1 MRFLILSFLFI
12 ISCKDNNAKA
22 TDKKTT
28 VNTQIEDKKK
38 TITQTDWSGKW
49 IYEKK
54 SEDADVPEEQF
65 TLTIVQEGN
74 LIKAQ
79 YCAIANSGGK
89 IDCESTKEYN
99 VSGEVRDR
107 KITGEFFSFFDS
119 SGKKG
124 RFEIASINN
133 NEIQWKVISPPQG
146 TFYAPDRCTLARET
160 RNIQAR
166 NSENKSINLLPV
178 DYKDLESKVKFSNQ
192 PEEWL
197 QKSFMKKFDL
207 TADGSAEIFSKDGYE
222 VYLIENM
229 GGDSE
234 LVYLISV
241 KGKSVMG
248 GINVADSNAG
258 SNTVKTFSINE
269 KYEISIF
276 AETNGHRKLSEKYV
290 FNKGEFKK
298 Q

>member
-1 MRFLILSFLFI
+1 M
-12 ISCKDNNAKA
+12 
-22 TDKKTT
+22 
-28 VNTQIEDKKK
+28 
-38 TITQTDWSGKW
+38 
-49 IYEKK
+49 
-54 SEDADVPEEQF
+54 
-65 TLTIVQEGN
+65 
-74 LIKAQ
+74 
-79 YCAIANSGGK
+79 
-89 IDCESTKEYN
+89 
-99 VSGEVRDR
+99 
-107 KITGEFFSFFDS
+107 
-119 SGKKG
+119 
-124 RFEIASINN
+124 
-133 NEIQWKVISPPQG
+133 ISPPQG

-248 GINVADSNAG
+248 GINVADSNGG